1 MLLGP
6 TLRHHWLVINLVR
19 SRSMVMEHHFS
30 RDISTGKIN
39 PRLCKMCAAVMVS
52 TRIAPARLGINARTF
67 ECQQCNYVE
76 KVLEA
81 ADPIQS
87 NVLGWLFGELK
98 PPT

>member
-1 MLLGP
+1 
-6 TLRHHWLVINLVR
+6 
-19 SRSMVMEHHFS
+19 
-30 RDISTGKIN
+30 
-39 PRLCKMCAAVMVS
+39 MCAAAMVS
-52 TRIAPARLGINARTF
+52 ARITPARLGINARTF
-67 ECQQCNYVE
+67 ECLHCNHVE

>member
-1 MLLGP
+1 
-6 TLRHHWLVINLVR
+6 
-19 SRSMVMEHHFS
+19 MEHHFS

-39 PRLCKMCAAVMVS
+39 PRLCKMCAAAMVS
-52 TRIAPARLGINARTF
+52 ARIAPARLGINARTF
-67 ECQQCNYVE
+67 ECLQCNHVE

>member
-1 MLLGP
+1 
-6 TLRHHWLVINLVR
+6 
-19 SRSMVMEHHFS
+19 MEHHFS

-39 PRLCKMCAAVMVS
+39 PRLCKMCAAAMVS
-52 TRIAPARLGINARTF
+52 ARITPARLGINARTF
-67 ECQQCNYVE
+67 ECPQCDHVE